1 MRYKGTIASKVKK
14 SRVGET
20 PESHKTFILHLTE
33 LEPYETEGY
42 LEKFREYELTFD
54 CNVSKENYKKIAK
67 RLAVEQVKKLEKD
80 LAYTVLSSKLIDER
94 GNRLVLTNTRYV
106 YAEEV
111 IKKAAES

>member
-80 LAYTVLSSKLIDER
+80 LSYTVLSSKLVDEY
-94 GNRLVLTNTRYV
+94 GDRLVLTNRRYIHYEYV
-106 YAEEV
+106 L
-111 IKKAAES
+111 